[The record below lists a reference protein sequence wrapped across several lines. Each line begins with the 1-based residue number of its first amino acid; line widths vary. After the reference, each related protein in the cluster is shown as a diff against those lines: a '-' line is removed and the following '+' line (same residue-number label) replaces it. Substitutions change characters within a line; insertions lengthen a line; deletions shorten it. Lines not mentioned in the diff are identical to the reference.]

1 MIDNKGTLDTG
12 SIDVNKFLFEI
23 LAQEPNVQIH
33 PALDFIKDKAYVGL
47 TLQCKDPKVGKK
59 PCLFLVTEEEAI
71 RCTDEELSKRNI
83 ELLHQE
89 LSIEKPR
96 WSSKGLTAFFKTMT
110 CVEPKTLFQT
120 VRDVFSKHIEFS
132 DESFY
137 DLITLWT
144 VGTYF
149 FPLFNA
155 YPYIYVGGLKDSG
168 KTRLLTLCGCM
179 SFNGCLS
186 GSISTAC
193 LYRMVQDL
201 RCTLLIDEKEN
212 LASVQRYD
220 EFEQILKN
228 GYKKGNSVFRSEMTS
243 KTFRPTSFQTYGP
256 KIVAN
261 IGGLGDVLESRCIT
275 ILMHQGSN
283 KEIIERELDA
293 SEQLWQDVRDMIY
306 PFLLKN
312 WKTVRQSYSDLKN
325 ETSLI
330 ARDWELWKPILA
342 LARVFDDDTYKKM
355 VVLAEEKTKERK
367 DETMFTPER
376 DLLEVLLE
384 MVDKD
389 DFYRLGTIK
398 RNIGWNYDKEPTW
411 LSEKFLANL
420 LKKFGFNKSRKGN
433 QGYEY
438 FLTVSRVKEL
448 AVRFSVSADSEHSE
462 HSERTT
468 EG

>member
-1 MIDNKGTLDTG
+1 
-12 SIDVNKFLFEI
+12 
-23 LAQEPNVQIH
+23 
-33 PALDFIKDKAYVGL
+33 
-47 TLQCKDPKVGKK
+47 
-59 PCLFLVTEEEAI
+59 
-71 RCTDEELSKRNI
+71 
-83 ELLHQE
+83 
-89 LSIEKPR
+89 
-96 WSSKGLTAFFKTMT
+96 
-110 CVEPKTLFQT
+110 
-120 VRDVFSKHIEFS
+120 
-132 DESFY
+132 
-137 DLITLWT
+137 
-144 VGTYF
+144 
-149 FPLFNA
+149 
-155 YPYIYVGGLKDSG
+155 
-168 KTRLLTLCGCM
+168 
-179 SFNGCLS
+179 
-186 GSISTAC
+186 
-193 LYRMVQDL
+193 
-201 RCTLLIDEKEN
+201 
-212 LASVQRYD
+212 VQRYD